1 MPSSGPIDNTGHR
14 SLISHFPI
22 CVFMDEPYWL
32 DKTRGYI
39 DLAMYDEAWRELDGL
54 PAGKCDHPEALGMR
68 IIIRLDENK
77 VEEALSLSRSLC
89 EAYPD
94 SHVGFIQGAFCLH
107 QLGRTEEAIDHLQ
120 SGPETLLDEPVYFYN
135 LACYELAL
143 GKQQAALTWLRQ
155 SVDMDRTFR
164 ARALTDPD
172 LVAVRD
178 EI

>member
-1 MPSSGPIDNTGHR
+1 
-14 SLISHFPI
+14 
-22 CVFMDEPYWL
+22 MDEPYWL

-39 DLAMYDEAWRELDGL
+39 DLEMYEEAWRELDGL
-54 PAGKCDHPEALGMR
+54 SPEKRDSADAFGMR
-68 IIIRLDENK
+68 IIIRLDQSN
-77 VEEALSLSRSLC
+77 VEEALALSIKLC
-89 EAYPD
+89 KAHPE
-94 SHVGFIQGAFCLH
+94 SHAGFIQGAFCLH

-120 SGPETLLDEPVYFYN
+120 SGPESLLDEPVYFYN

-178 EI
+178 DI

>member
-1 MPSSGPIDNTGHR
+1 
-14 SLISHFPI
+14 
-22 CVFMDEPYWL
+22 MDEPYWL

-39 DLAMYDEAWRELDGL
+39 DLAMYDEAWREVDGL
-54 PAGKCDHPEALGMR
+54 PPEKRDSPEAYGMR
-68 IIIRLDENK
+68 IIIRLDQGNL
-77 VEEALSLSRSLC
+77 EEALVLSERLC
-89 EAYPD
+89 KVHPD
-94 SHVGFIQGAFCLH
+94 SHAGFVQGAFCLH

-120 SGPETLLDEPVYFYN
+120 SGPETLLDVPVYFYN

-143 GKQQAALTWLRQ
+143 GQPQAALTWLRQ

-178 EI
+178 EL